1 MGTCITN
8 MGDVARALKRPPQ
21 YTTKWFG
28 NELGAQST
36 YTCKEGEGERA
47 IINGHHDTPIFV
59 TLLDKFIEKYV
70 CCVNC
75 HLPEI
80 DMYIKKGNIQAK
92 CMACGWA
99 GDLDNAHK
107 LAAFISKNPP
117 DETGLNIV
125 NPADAAAGGGKL
137 DKKARREQKAKLKG
151 EKKDDEE
158 GTADEDEDDE
168 PAEKK
173 KKEKKEKKDKK
184 DKKKKDDDDDD
195 DDDEVKEK
203 KEKKDKKE

>member
-1 MGTCITN
+1 MG
-8 MGDVARALKRPPQ
+8 KRPPQ

-28 NELGAQST
+28 TELGAQCT

-47 IINGHHDTPIFV
+47 IVNGHHDTPIFQ

-80 DMYIKKGNIQAK
+80 DMFVKKGNIQAK

-99 GDLDNAHK
+99 GDLDNSHK

-125 NPADAAAGGGKL
+125 NQADAGGGGKL
-137 DKKARREQKAKLKG
+137 DKKARREAKLKKKE
-151 EKKDDEE
+151 EKGDDDGSADDGSADDDDEE
-158 GTADEDEDDE
+158 KPKKEKKK
-168 PAEKK
+168 EKK
-173 KKEKKEKKDKK
+173 KKEKKAKVDG
-184 DKKKKDDDDDD
+184 DDD
-195 DDDEVKEK
+195 DDDEEGAEEK
-203 KEKKDKKE
+203 

>member
-1 MGTCITN
+1 M
-8 MGDVARALKRPPQ
+8 
-21 YTTKWFG
+21 
-28 NELGAQST
+28 
-36 YTCKEGEGERA
+36 GERA

-80 DMYIKKGNIQAK
+80 DMFVKKGNIQAK

-99 GDLDNAHK
+99 GDLDNTHK

-125 NPADAAAGGGKL
+125 NTAEAGAGGGKK
-137 DKKARREQKAKLKG
+137 DRRQKREEREKAKQEKREQG
-151 EKKDDEE
+151 S
-158 GTADEDEDDE
+158 ADEDEDDDDDE
-168 PAEKK
+168 DVKEKK
-173 KKEKKEKKDKK
+173 AKKDKKEKKKDKKDKKEKKEKK
-184 DKKKKDDDDDD
+184 
-195 DDDEVKEK
+195 
-203 KEKKDKKE
+203 